1 MFNGNWHQIIWE
13 MEGPM
18 LITLKFL
25 KWGLPRN
32 VKFRLSPPQVFVIL
46 MLQGCLVFAKQ
57 KVIVIDTGHGGKDSG
72 AIGVNYLQEK
82 KVVLD
87 IAMEILTLN
96 KTIFENRFD
105 IYLTRYTDTLIS
117 LSDRTKLAKALNADV
132 FISLHCNHANNSS
145 AKGVE
150 VYVPNS
156 SSRFTDGAIELG
168 LAVLNESTINLGLK
182 NRGVKIANFQVLRD
196 SNLHYPSVL
205 FEMGFISNTDE
216 ANYFLKFK
224 SSKAMALAILMGTS
238 NYLNTGL

>member
-1 MFNGNWHQIIWE
+1 
-13 MEGPM
+13 M

-25 KWGLPRN
+25 KRGSLRN
-32 VKFRLSPPQVFVIL
+32 VKLWLRPPQVFVIM
-46 MLQGCLVFAKQ
+46 MLQGCQVFAQQ
-57 KVIVIDTGHGGKDSG
+57 KVIVIDPGHGGKDAG
-72 AIGVNYLQEK
+72 AIGINELQEK
-82 KVVLD
+82 HVVLN
-87 IAMEILTLN
+87 IAQEILRWN
-96 KTIFENRFD
+96 KTLLNDKFD

-156 SSRFTDGAIELG
+156 NSRFTDGAIELG
-168 LAVLNESTINLGLK
+168 LAVLNESTINLGFK

-216 ANYFLKFK
+216 ANYFFKFK
-224 SSKAMALAILMGTS
+224 SSTSIALAILMGTS

>member
-1 MFNGNWHQIIWE
+1 
-13 MEGPM
+13 M

-25 KWGLPRN
+25 KRGSFRN
-32 VKFRLSPPQVFVIL
+32 VKLWLRPPQVFVIL
-46 MLQGCLVFAKQ
+46 MLQGCLVFAQQ
-57 KVIVIDTGHGGKDSG
+57 KVIVIDPGHGGKDSG
-72 AIGVNYLQEK
+72 AIGINQLHEK
-82 KVVLD
+82 RVVLD
-87 IAMEILTLN
+87 IAREILKLN
-96 KTIFENRFD
+96 KTLFENRFD
-105 IYLTRYTDTLIS
+105 IYLTRNKDTLIS
-117 LSDRTKLAKALNADV
+117 LRDRTELAKALNADV

-150 VYVPNS
+150 VFVPNS
-156 SSRFTDGAIELG
+156 NSRFTDGAIELG
-168 LAVLNESTINLGLK
+168 LAVLNESTINLGFK

-224 SSKAMALAILMGTS
+224 SSTAIALAILMGTS

>member
-1 MFNGNWHQIIWE
+1 
-13 MEGPM
+13 M

-25 KWGLPRN
+25 KWEPLRN
-32 VKFRLSPPQVFVIL
+32 VKLWLRPLQVFVIL
-46 MLQGCLVFAKQ
+46 MLQGCLVFAQ
-57 KVIVIDTGHGGKDSG
+57 RKVIVIDPGHGGKDSG

-82 KVVLD
+82 KVVLN
-87 IAMEILTLN
+87 IAMEILSLN

-156 SSRFTDGAIELG
+156 NSRFTDGAIELG

-182 NRGVKIANFQVLRD
+182 NRGDKIANFQVLRE
-196 SNLHYPSVL
+196 SNPYYPAVL
-205 FEMGFISNTDE
+205 FEMGFVTNKNE
-216 ANYFLKFK
+216 ADYFLKTNNR
-224 SSKAMALAILMGTS
+224 SAMALVILMGLY
-238 NYLNTGL
+238 NFLNTES

>member
-1 MFNGNWHQIIWE
+1 
-13 MEGPM
+13 M

-25 KWGLPRN
+25 KRGSLRN
-32 VKFRLSPPQVFVIL
+32 VKLWLRPPQVFVIM
-46 MLQGCLVFAKQ
+46 MLQGCQVFAQQ
-57 KVIVIDTGHGGKDSG
+57 KVIVIDPGHGGKDAG
-72 AIGVNYLQEK
+72 AIGINELQEK
-82 KVVLD
+82 HVVLN
-87 IAMEILTLN
+87 IAQEILRWN
-96 KTIFENRFD
+96 KTLLNDKFD

-156 SSRFTDGAIELG
+156 NSRFTDGAIELG
-168 LAVLNESTINLGLK
+168 LAVLNESTINLGFK

-196 SNLHYPSVL
+196 SNLHYPSVP

-216 ANYFLKFK
+216 ANYFFKFK
-224 SSKAMALAILMGTS
+224 SSTSIALAILMGTS

>member
-1 MFNGNWHQIIWE
+1 
-13 MEGPM
+13 M

-25 KWGLPRN
+25 TWGSLRN
-32 VKFRLSPPQVFVIL
+32 VKLWLRPPQVFVIL
-46 MLQGCLVFAKQ
+46 MLQSYQVFAQQ
-57 KVIVIDTGHGGKDSG
+57 KVIVIDPGHGGKDAG
-72 AIGVNYLQEK
+72 AIGINELQEK
-82 KVVLD
+82 HVVLN
-87 IAMEILTLN
+87 IAQEILRWN
-96 KTIFENRFD
+96 KTLLNDKFD

-150 VYVPNS
+150 VYVPS
-156 SSRFTDGAIELG
+156 SNSRFTDDAIELG

-196 SNLHYPSVL
+196 SNLYYPSVL

-224 SSKAMALAILMGTS
+224 SSTAIALAILMGTS

>member
-1 MFNGNWHQIIWE
+1 
-13 MEGPM
+13 M

-25 KWGLPRN
+25 KRGSLRN
-32 VKFRLSPPQVFVIL
+32 VKLWLRPPQVFVIM
-46 MLQGCLVFAKQ
+46 MLQGCQVFAQQ
-57 KVIVIDTGHGGKDSG
+57 KVIVIDPGHGGKDAG
-72 AIGVNYLQEK
+72 AIGINGLQEK
-82 KVVLD
+82 HVVLN
-87 IAMEILTLN
+87 IAHEILRWNKMLLN
-96 KTIFENRFD
+96 DKFD

-132 FISLHCNHANNSS
+132 FISLHCNHSDNSS

-156 SSRFTDGAIELG
+156 NSRFTDGAIELG

-196 SNLHYPSVL
+196 SNLYYPSVL

-224 SSKAMALAILMGTS
+224 SSKAMALAILMGLY
-238 NYLNTGL
+238 NYLNNRL